1 MALLWQCLCA
11 ALLPIGIRDIP
22 FAIDRYIQHLGRCET
37 ESRERQADAFHR
49 HFLDG
54 FG

>member
-22 FAIDRYIQHLGRCET
+22 FAIERYIQHLGRCEG
-37 ESRERQADAFHR
+37 ESRERQADAFRR